1 MPHFRFARFFVF
13 TLTAVVAGL
22 VLYGQD
28 AGMVLRTSVT
38 YRTQRNTLQ
47 LTEEQRQQADQLARE
62 AAQAGQAGKYGD
74 AVRAYYHGLAVM
86 RGVAWTPGYEFAASL
101 QGHLDHAIVDPGKP
115 VTVTLSPL
123 YKSPATPAKLT
134 ASLFLV
140 PLKKDGAAERS
151 LATGI
156 AVDPLATPF
165 STRVGLPPEAV
176 GDYTIEVRL
185 SPEGEPVG
193 PAAPAGLVK
202 ALPVHIEPLAAP
214 AERLRNRLAKTGV
227 RSSPALPSAEYALAL
242 YERADRGE
250 VNLAAYHLADDFAKA
265 NEILDAL
272 DAGRDPFGGR
282 PGDFRKA
289 YRSAVDHTLQP
300 YRLFIPESYSA
311 SRPNAL
317 LIALHGMG
325 GDENIMFDGYSGAL
339 KREAG
344 RVGLVVACPKGRDSA
359 SMYRDSAEQDVLD
372 VLTEVRRDYNIDPGR
387 IYLMGHSMGGYG
399 TWSIAMSHPDV
410 FAALGPISGGGNPAG
425 MVKIAQIPEYVVH
438 GDDDRTVAITQSR
451 AMVEAGKKAGA
462 NIVYVEVPGGSHT
475 SVAAPQ
481 FGPMLDF
488 FARQRKTVS
497 QTAHLPRGT
506 ATDVT
511 NDDIQAT
518 IKKTASAAVSDQAIR
533 VVGINDEY
541 NVGIGVVH
549 RARTAGPAA
558 GNGIEHSQ
566 ITEIYHVMQGNA
578 TLVTGGVIENP
589 RESSPESMVVKVLNG
604 PSTGGGAVQG
614 GVSRKVGPGDVI
626 VIPPNTPHWFSEIAS
641 EQIVYLVVRVDPH
654 KILPAG
660 YGAK

>member
-1 MPHFRFARFFVF
+1 MTFFRFARPLVF
-13 TLTAVVAGL
+13 TLGL
-22 VLYGQD
+22 VLYAQD

-38 YRTQRNTLQ
+38 YRTQRNSLQ

-86 RGVAWTPGYEFAASL
+86 RGVAWTPALEFASGL
-101 QGHLDHAIVDPGKP
+101 QAHLDHAIVEPGKSIA
-115 VTVTLSPL
+115 VTLSPL
-123 YKSPATPAKLT
+123 YTSPATAPKLT

-140 PLKKDGAAERS
+140 PLKKDGSAEQS
-151 LATGI
+151 LGSAVV
-156 AVDPLATPF
+156 VDPAAIPF
-165 STRVGLPPEAV
+165 STTIRPPSEVV

-185 SPEGEPVG
+185 APEGEL
-193 PAAPAGLVK
+193 PAQVK
-202 ALPVHIEPLAAP
+202 RLPVHIEPLAGP
-214 AERLRNRLAKTGV
+214 AGRLRDRLANSGKKT
-227 RSSPALPSAEYALAL
+227 SPALPTAEYALAL
-242 YERADRGE
+242 YEHADHGD
-250 VNLAAYHLADDFAKA
+250 VNPALYHFSDDFATA
-265 NEILDAL
+265 NQILDAL
-272 DAGRDPFGGR
+272 DAGRDPFAGR
-282 PGDFRKA
+282 HGDFRKA

-300 YRLFIPESYSA
+300 YRLFIPEAYNA
-311 SRPNAL
+311 SKPNAL

-325 GDENIMFDGYSGAL
+325 GDENNMFDAYGGAL

-344 RVGLVVACPKGRDSA
+344 RVGIVVACPKGRDSA
-359 SMYRDSAEQDVLD
+359 SMYRDSAEQDVMD
-372 VLTEVRRDYNIDPGR
+372 VLAEVRRDYNIDPSR

-399 TWSIAMSHPDV
+399 TWSVAMSHPDV

-425 MVKIAQIPEYVVH
+425 MAKIAHIPEYVVH
-438 GDDDRTVAITQSR
+438 GDDDRTVAVTQSR
-451 AMVEAGKKAGA
+451 TMVEAGKKAGA
-462 NIVYVEVPGGSHT
+462 NIVYVEVPGGSHI

-488 FARQRKTVS
+488 FVRQ
-497 QTAHLPRGT
+497 QTPHLPPHLPRGT

-518 IKKTASAAVSDQAIR
+518 VKKTASAAVSDQAIR

-549 RARTAGPAA
+549 RARTAGRGA
-558 GNGIEHSQ
+558 GNGIEHSR
-566 ITEIYHVMQGNA
+566 ITEIYHVIEGQA

-589 RESSPESMVVKVLNG
+589 RESPPESMVVKVLNG

-614 GVSRKVGPGDVI
+614 GVSRKVGPGDVV

-641 EQIVYLVVRVDPH
+641 DQIVYLVVRVDPH

-660 YGAK
+660 YAAQ